1 MAIQVTGLFQNP
13 ATGLIYES
21 PKLTLVP
28 HLEYAGVINMDVHI
42 GGNGTVPYSNVDRT
56 TLTFNTEITDPYNQ
70 LIDGL
75 ETMVISNLQTANAIN
90 EQATFEKVVLFV
102 AEEPVVEEE
111 AEVIEEPVIEEE
123 AEEGAE

>member
-13 ATGLIYES
+13 ATGLIHQS
-21 PKLTLVP
+21 PKLKLVP

-42 GGNGTVPYSNVDRT
+42 TGPSSATIPHSTENTSVVGTVPYSNIDRS

-75 ETMVISNLQTANAIN
+75 ETMVISNLQTANPIN
-90 EQATFEKVVLFV
+90 EQAIFEKVVLFV

-111 AEVIEEPVIEEE
+111 AE
-123 AEEGAE
+123 

>member
-56 TLTFNTEITDPYNQ
+56 TLTYDSVITDPFNQ
-70 LIDGL
+70 LIDAL
-75 ETMVISNLQTANAIN
+75 ETMVIANLQDANPIN
-90 EQATFEKVVLFV
+90 EQAIFEKVALV
-102 AEEPVVEEE
+102 EEETEEEVEEEVEE
-111 AEVIEEPVIEEE
+111 AEVIEE
-123 AEEGAE
+123 

>member
-21 PKLTLVP
+21 PKLLLVP

-70 LIDGL
+70 LIDAL
-75 ETMVISNLQTANAIN
+75 ETMAISNLQTANPIN
-90 EQATFEKVVLFV
+90 EQATFEKVMLVKES
-102 AEEPVVEEE
+102 AVEEE
-111 AEVIEEPVIEEE
+111 IVEE
-123 AEEGAE
+123 AKEDKK

>member
-42 GGNGTVPYSNVDRT
+42 AGNGTVPYSNVDRT
-56 TLTFNTEITDPYNQ
+56 TLTYDSAITDPYNQ
-70 LIDGL
+70 LIDAL
-75 ETMVISNLQTANAIN
+75 ETMVIANLQTANAIN
-90 EQATFEKVVLFV
+90 EQATFEKVMLV
-102 AEEPVVEEE
+102 EEPITEEEVVVEEPATEE
-111 AEVIEEPVIEEE
+111 AEVIEE
-123 AEEGAE
+123 

>member
-42 GGNGTVPYSNVDRT
+42 AGNGTVPYSNVDRT

-75 ETMVISNLQTANAIN
+75 ETMVIANLQTANPIN
-90 EQATFEKVVLFV
+90 EQAIFEKVELVQ
-102 AEEPVVEEE
+102 EPAVEE
-111 AEVIEEPVIEEE
+111 AEVIEE
-123 AEEGAE
+123 